1 VNFDD
6 NLELPS
12 AGPSALATGAPA
24 LVANALSIWQVLFF
38 GVATMG
44 VASMLALNAGGI
56 LHLAG
61 YGSWL
66 ATALGAV
73 LVLFIAAPIVIF
85 AHRHTV
91 TGSLMSLLG
100 EEFGAR
106 WRPIPGAA
114 LLGGYLVALMNI
126 ATSAVLYVG
135 SFLNDLGWTV
145 ASSPFMQI
153 TVVVVIIPVAVW
165 FTTLG
170 ITTSMKVS
178 IWLGN
183 ACLPFVLI
191 VCIASAIRGGVD
203 FGPQFR
209 LEGVTT
215 STLIAGMFFAVAAFV
230 GFEGLTALG
239 KETKDARRGIPI
251 VLVVVILSM
260 SIAILV
266 SALFQI
272 PLLMRHR
279 DLLDAGVSPNA
290 VLAEI
295 GGVQWTNIPTD
306 GLLAAVCVATQIGF
320 TNTAARVFATMGIDG
335 GLPRWVGRIHPT
347 RHTPVNA
354 ACLVGGVA
362 LVLTMAHIL
371 ISKEGALQAI
381 ASQAVLLSNLWLV
394 AYLVTCVGGVV
405 YGLRRSTRSVLAVV
419 LSSVGAVGIVWAW
432 AWPVLNPDGS
442 FSSVA
447 PWIAIVWT
455 VVVAFVIAY
464 GERRRR
470 RTSEADKTLVVTTS
484 PPRGVVQ

>member
-1 VNFDD
+1 M
-6 NLELPS
+6 ELPS
-12 AGPSALATGAPA
+12 AEPSSAASDAGTPA

-38 GVATMG
+38 GVASMG

-56 LHLAG
+56 LRLAG

-85 AHRHTV
+85 SHRHTV

-114 LLGGYLVALMNI
+114 LLGGYIVALMNI

-135 SFLNDLGWTV
+135 SFLNDMGWMV
-145 ASSPFMQI
+145 ASNPGMQI
-153 TVVVVIIPVAVW
+153 TVVVVIISVAVW
-165 FTTLG
+165 FTNIG
-170 ITTSMKVS
+170 ITTSMKVT

-191 VCIASAIRGGVD
+191 VCIASVIRGGVD
-203 FGPQFR
+203 FGPQLR

-215 STLIAGMFFAVAAFV
+215 GSLIAGMFFAVGSFV

-239 KETKDARRGIPI
+239 KETKNARRGIPI
-251 VLVVVILSM
+251 VLVTVIVLM
-260 SIAILV
+260 AAAILV

-306 GLLAAVCVATQIGF
+306 GLLAAVCVAAQIGF
-320 TNTAARVFATMGIDG
+320 TNAAARVFATMGIDG
-335 GLPRWVGRIHPT
+335 GLPRWVGNIHPT

-354 ACLVGGVA
+354 AYLIGGVTI
-362 LVLTMAHIL
+362 VMTTAHML
-371 ISKEGALQAI
+371 ITRDGALEAI
-381 ASQAVLLSNLWLV
+381 ASQAVLMSNLWLV

-405 YGLRRSTRSVLAVV
+405 YGLRRSTRSFWAAV
-419 LSSVGAVGIVWAW
+419 LSAVGGVGIVWAW
-432 AWPVLNPDGS
+432 IWPVLNTDGS
-442 FSSVA
+442 LSSAA
-447 PWIAIVWT
+447 PWIAIAWT
-455 VVVAFVIAY
+455 VVVALAIAR

-470 RTSEADKTLVVTTS
+470 ASEPDKVLDVSRPPGTTCS
-484 PPRGVVQ
+484 KGSFV